1 MPELIRRLLPFVGG
15 RIAPNVRKMLDDR
28 QPLIWLLAAIIGVV
42 VGYAVWGFRVTI
54 GNVQQLW
61 LGDPSHDV
69 VATLASGQPWWLIV
83 AVPALG
89 GLLVGLFLQYA
100 LPKRR
105 PEGVADVI
113 EAKALGGARI
123 NFLHGLGSA
132 LVAAVSLGAGASAG
146 REGPAVHLGATLA
159 SGIDRHFHLSA
170 AAKRTLLGCGVAAAV
185 SASFNAPIA
194 GVLFALEVVLGH
206 YALSA
211 FIPIVIASV
220 GATLVTRN
228 HLGDFPA
235 FILPQYQIESYWE
248 FPAFALLGITCGV
261 VAISFQFVA
270 MGADWTARRVT
281 MPLWLR
287 PVIGGLIIGAIGVFL
302 PEILGVGYEATNAA
316 LTQRF
321 SLVML
326 LSLLVAK
333 TVATA
338 ITLASRFGG
347 GVFSPSLYLGAM
359 TGGAFGIIAASV
371 FPDYASSNGLYA
383 IVGMGAVAAAVL
395 GAPIST
401 ALIVFEL
408 TQDYEVVIAALPA
421 ISLASGMM
429 QAFHG
434 QSFFHWQLS
443 QRGVFLQEGPHQQ
456 IVREIHVRDFMT
468 PLSEEERTE
477 PPERDE
483 DMPLLTPEDTLAA
496 ALRAF
501 DTASH
506 TRILVV
512 DGSDTSK
519 TLGWAERV
527 AALDTYNKALV
538 DAHVEEHR

>member
-1 MPELIRRLLPFVGG
+1 MPDLISRLLPFVGG
-15 RIAPNVRKMLDDR
+15 RIAPNMRKMQDDR
-28 QPLIWLLAAIIGVV
+28 QPLIWLLAAVIGTV

-54 GNVQQLW
+54 GNVQELW

-69 VATLASGQPWWLIV
+69 VATLAADKPWWLVLI
-83 AVPALG
+83 VPALG

-113 EAKALGGARI
+113 EARALGGGRI
-123 NFLHGLGSA
+123 NFMHGLGSA
-132 LVAAVSLGAGASAG
+132 LVSAVSLGAGASAG

-159 SGIDRHFHLSA
+159 SGIDRHFRLSA

-235 FILPQYQIESYWE
+235 FILPHYQIESYWE
-248 FPAFALLGITCGV
+248 FPAFAILGITCGA
-261 VAISFQFVA
+261 VAICFQFVA
-270 MGADWTARRVT
+270 MGADWSARRVT

-287 PVIGGLIIGAIGVFL
+287 PVIGGVLIGAIGVFL

-321 SLVML
+321 SLIML
-326 LSLLVAK
+326 LALLVAK

-371 FPDYASSNGLYA
+371 FPEYASSNGLYA
-383 IVGMGAVAAAVL
+383 IVGMGAVAAAIL

-443 QRGVFLQEGPHQQ
+443 QRGLFLQEGPHQH
-456 IVREIHVRDFMT
+456 IVREIHVRDFMV
-468 PLSEEERTE
+468 PLSDEERAE
-477 PPERDE
+477 PPERDDE
-483 DMPLLTPEDTLAA
+483 MPLLTPEDTLSA

-501 DTASH
+501 DTASY
-506 TRILVV
+506 TRIAVV